1 MKLPLPQSLTAQFTL
16 VVSCLA
22 ALVVAVS
29 ATTIYSLAGSAHAIR
44 QLAEERLA
52 RQEEAQD
59 LAQRT
64 VMIER
69 LALQLSSDDTADAVR
84 ETHRHVIEQLAFFDR
99 LVDRLASATTSDDVG
114 VDALALHRSS
124 QRFRNTINIEAQ
136 VRETA
141 LGSATASASASAS
154 APASA
159 PRPGASLASLDDDL
173 RRQAD
178 ALAAAAHQQSD
189 YFTRDYRKAVQDLA
203 DDVDRT
209 RKWVGGEVAVSLLL
223 AWLIARAFLG
233 RHVVA
238 RLRRVSHFLRH
249 GDVDGTHVGVPVH
262 GGDEIADMARA
273 VEQFLEDRRQRRQAE
288 DALKELNA
296 ELEARVTQRT
306 AELSTALAG
315 QTAEIVER
323 QHAEEAARASE
334 HFLDSIIENIPDM
347 IFVKDAATLRFVRF
361 NKAGEQLLGA
371 RREEL
376 IGKSVHDLFPTQE
389 ADFFALK
396 DRDVLES
403 RLMVDVPEEPVHT
416 RHGPRLV
423 HTMKIPILDVRGD
436 PQFLLGISRD
446 ITEQKRAEE
455 ELRRYREHLEDMI
468 RERTAEL
475 AVAKEYA
482 DAANQAKSDFLAHMS
497 HEVRTPLNGI
507 LGYAQILK
515 RDKSLDQ
522 RQVDGIT
529 VIQRSGE
536 HLLAIINDILDM
548 AKIEAGR
555 VELSLSDILLDRF
568 IDFIAETIRVKA
580 AEKGLAFACEMAPDL
595 PAGVR
600 LDEQRLRQVLLNL
613 LSNAIKF
620 TEAGGVR
627 LRVGCLPPNRLRFE
641 VQDTG
646 IGIEEA
652 HLETIFRPFEQVS
665 DAQHRVG
672 GTGLGLAISRQLV
685 RLMGGEI
692 HVESRR
698 GAGSIFSFE
707 LNVPVVAPQAT
718 AVPPEWTASGYKG
731 ARKTVLVVDDIAANR
746 AVAVDMLE
754 QLGFDMVEAGDGL
767 EALEKAKA
775 LRPALIL
782 MDVVMPGMDGLEA
795 TRRLREMPEFGDLP
809 IIAVSAGASG
819 SDTAKSL
826 AAGANAFL
834 SKPIDFSGLLL
845 QIAALLNIEWG
856 DEVPQTQGT
865 VAGHAAVRAT
875 DPSTGTLIVPPH
887 EEIEALHYLARLGDM
902 RTIVQRAVH
911 LTELDERYRPFADH
925 LCQLAKNYQSKALL
939 SFVEQYLERR
949 QVP

>member
-1 MKLPLPQSLTAQFTL
+1 MKLPLPRSLTAQFTL
-16 VVSCLA
+16 AVSCLA
-22 ALVVAVS
+22 VLVIAVS
-29 ATTIYSLAGSAHAIR
+29 ATTIYSLAGSVHAIR

-52 RQEEAQD
+52 RQEDAQD
-59 LAQRT
+59 LAQHT
-64 VMIER
+64 LMIER
-69 LALQLSSDDTADAVR
+69 LALQLSSDDTVDAVR
-84 ETHRHVIEQLAFFDR
+84 ETHRHVLEQLASFDR
-99 LVDRLASATTSDDVG
+99 LVDRLASATTSDTVG
-114 VDALALHRSS
+114 VDALAMHRSS
-124 QRFRNTINIEAQ
+124 QRFRNTVNIEAQ
-136 VRETA
+136 ARETA
-141 LGSATASASASAS
+141 LGTGA
-154 APASA
+154 A

-178 ALAAAAHQQSD
+178 ALAAAARQQSG

-203 DDVDRT
+203 EDLDRT
-209 RKWVGGEVAVSLLL
+209 RNWVAGEVAVSLLL

-238 RLRRVSHFLRH
+238 RLRRVSHFLRQ
-249 GDVDGTHVGVPVH
+249 GDVDGVQAGVPVH
-262 GGDEIADMARA
+262 GRDEIADMARA

-315 QTAEIVER
+315 QTAEIAER
-323 QHAEEAARASE
+323 QHAEEAARESE

-361 NKAGEQLLGA
+361 NKAGEQLLGY
-371 RREEL
+371 RREDL
-376 IGKSVHDLFPTQE
+376 IGKSVHELFPAQE

-403 RLMVDVPEEPVHT
+403 QQMVDVPEEPVHT

-423 HTMKIPILDVRGD
+423 HTMKIPIVDVRGE

-446 ITEQKRAEE
+446 ITEQRRAEE

-475 AVAKEYA
+475 AVAKEHA

-497 HEVRTPLNGI
+497 HELRTPLNGI

-515 RDKSLDQ
+515 RDKRLDQ

-529 VIQRSGE
+529 VIQRSSE

-555 VELSLSDILLDRF
+555 AELNLSDISLDRF
-568 IDFIAETIRVKA
+568 IYFIAETIRVKA
-580 AEKGLAFACEMAPDL
+580 TEKGLAFACEMAPDL

-600 LDEQRLRQVLLNL
+600 VDEKRLRQVLLNL

-620 TEAGGVR
+620 TEAGSVC
-627 LRVGCLPPNRLRFE
+627 LRVGYLPPAWLRFE

-646 IGIEEA
+646 IGIDGARLEA
-652 HLETIFRPFEQVS
+652 IFQPFEQVG
-665 DAQHRVG
+665 DARHRVG

-685 RLMGGEI
+685 RLMGSEI
-692 HVESRR
+692 RVDSRR
-698 GAGSIFSFE
+698 SAGSTFSFE
-707 LNVPVVAPQAT
+707 LNVPVVAPQAVVLPSEW
-718 AVPPEWTASGYKG
+718 AVSGYKG
-731 ARKTVLVVDDIAANR
+731 ARKTILVADDIAANR
-746 AVAVDMLE
+746 AVAVDMLG
-754 QLGFDMVEAGDGL
+754 QLGFDVVEAVNGF

-809 IIAVSAGASG
+809 IVAVSAGASG
-819 SDTAKSL
+819 SDAAKSL

-834 SKPIDFSGLLL
+834 SKPVDLSRLLS
-845 QIAALLNIEWG
+845 QIVGLLNIEWN
-856 DEVPQTQGT
+856 DEVPQTQAAE
-865 VAGHAAVRAT
+865 AGRTAVRAA
-875 DPSTGTLIVPPH
+875 DPSVGSLIVPPPG
-887 EEIEALHYLARLGDM
+887 EIETLHHLARLGDM
-902 RTIVQRAVH
+902 RAIVQHATH

-925 LCQLAKNYQSKALL
+925 LCQLAKDYRSKAIL
-939 SFVEQYLERR
+939 SFVKQYLERR
-949 QVP
+949 QAP

>member
-1 MKLPLPQSLTAQFTL
+1 MKLPLPRSLTAQFTL
-16 VVSCLA
+16 AVSCLA
-22 ALVVAVS
+22 ALVIAVS
-29 ATTIYSLAGSAHAIR
+29 ATTLYSLAGSVHAIR

-52 RQEEAQD
+52 RQEDAQD

-64 VMIER
+64 LMIER
-69 LALQLSSDDTADAVR
+69 LALQLSSDDTVDAVR
-84 ETHRHVIEQLAFFDR
+84 ETHRHVIEQLASFDR
-99 LVDRLASATTSDDVG
+99 LVDRLASATTSDNVG
-114 VDALALHRSS
+114 VDALAMHRSS
-124 QRFRNTINIEAQ
+124 QRFRNTVNIEAQ

-141 LGSATASASASAS
+141 LGTGA
-154 APASA
+154 A
-159 PRPGASLASLDDDL
+159 PRSGASLASLDDDL

-178 ALAAAAHQQSD
+178 ALAAAARQQLG

-203 DDVDRT
+203 EDLDRT
-209 RKWVGGEVAVSLLL
+209 RNWVGGEVAVSLLL
-223 AWLIARAFLG
+223 AWLIARPFLG

-238 RLRRVSHFLRH
+238 RLRRVSHFLRQ
-249 GDVDGTHVGVPVH
+249 GDVDGVQAGVPVH
-262 GGDEIADMARA
+262 GRDEIADMARA

-315 QTAEIVER
+315 QTAEIAER

-361 NKAGEQLLGA
+361 NKAGEQLLGY

-376 IGKSVHDLFPTQE
+376 IGKSVHELFPAQE

-403 RLMVDVPEEPVHT
+403 QQMVDVPEEPVHT

-423 HTMKIPILDVRGD
+423 HTMKIPIVDVRGE

-475 AVAKEYA
+475 AVAKEHA

-497 HEVRTPLNGI
+497 HELRTPLNGI

-515 RDKSLDQ
+515 RDKRLDQ
-522 RQVDGIT
+522 RQVDGVT
-529 VIQRSGE
+529 VIQRSSE

-555 VELSLSDILLDRF
+555 AELNLSDISLDRF
-568 IDFIAETIRVKA
+568 IYFIAETIRVKA
-580 AEKGLAFACEMAPDL
+580 TEKGLAFACEMAPDL

-600 LDEQRLRQVLLNL
+600 VDEKRLRQVLLNL

-620 TEAGGVR
+620 TEEGSVC
-627 LRVGCLPPNRLRFE
+627 LRVGYLPPARLRFE

-646 IGIEEA
+646 IGIDEA
-652 HLETIFRPFEQVS
+652 RLEAIFQPFEQVG
-665 DAQHRVG
+665 DARHRVG

-685 RLMGGEI
+685 RLMGGEFR
-692 HVESRR
+692 VESRR
-698 GAGSIFSFE
+698 GAGSAFSFE
-707 LNVPVVAPQAT
+707 LNVPVVAPQAVVVPSEW
-718 AVPPEWTASGYKG
+718 AVSGYKG
-731 ARKTVLVVDDIAANR
+731 PRKTILVVDDVAANR
-746 AVAVDMLE
+746 AVAVDMLG
-754 QLGFDMVEAGDGL
+754 QLGFDVVEAVNGF

-782 MDVVMPGMDGLEA
+782 MDVLMPGMDGLEA
-795 TRRLREMPEFGDLP
+795 TRRFREMPEFGDLP
-809 IIAVSAGASG
+809 IVAVSAGASG
-819 SDTAKSL
+819 SDAAKSL

-834 SKPIDFSGLLL
+834 SKPVDLSRLLS
-845 QIAALLNIEWG
+845 QVAALLNIEWS
-856 DEVPQTQGT
+856 DEVPQTQA
-865 VAGHAAVRAT
+865 AGAGRTAVRAA
-875 DPSTGTLIVPPH
+875 DPSVGSLIVPPPG
-887 EEIEALHYLARLGDM
+887 EIEALHHLARLGDM
-902 RTIVQRAVH
+902 RAIVQHATH

-925 LCQLAKNYQSKALL
+925 LCQLAKDYRSKAIL

-949 QVP
+949 QAP

>member
-1 MKLPLPQSLTAQFTL
+1 MKLPLPQSLTAQFAL

-22 ALVVAVS
+22 ALVVAVG
-29 ATTIYSLAGSAHAIR
+29 ATTVYSLAGSAHAIR

-64 VMIER
+64 LMIER
-69 LALQLSSDDTADAVR
+69 LALQLSSDDTVDAVR
-84 ETHRHVIEQLAFFDR
+84 ETHRHVIEQLAFFDH
-99 LVDRLASATTSDDVG
+99 LVDRLASATTSDDIG

-124 QRFRNTINIEAQ
+124 QRFRNTINIAAQ

-141 LGSATASASASAS
+141 LGAGA

-178 ALAAAAHQQSD
+178 ALAAAARQQSD

-249 GDVDGTHVGVPVH
+249 GNVDSERVGVPVH
-262 GGDEIADMARA
+262 GRDEIADMARA
-273 VEQFLEDRRQRRQAE
+273 VEQFLEDRRQRTQAE
-288 DALKELNA
+288 NALKELNA

-315 QTAEIVER
+315 QTAEIGER

-376 IGKSVHDLFPTQE
+376 IGKSVHDLFPAQE

-403 RLMVDVPEEPVHT
+403 RLLVDVPEEPVHT

-423 HTMKIPILDVRGD
+423 HTMKIPILDVRGE

-475 AVAKEYA
+475 AVAKELA
-482 DAANQAKSDFLAHMS
+482 DTANQAKSDFLAHMS

-522 RQVDGIT
+522 RQADGIT

-548 AKIEAGR
+548 AKIEAGK
-555 VELSLSDILLDRF
+555 VELSLSEIMLARF
-568 IDFIAETIRVKA
+568 IHFIAETIRVKA
-580 AEKGLAFACEMAPDL
+580 AEKGLTFACEMAPDL

-600 LDEQRLRQVLLNL
+600 VDELRLRQVLLNL

-620 TEAGGVR
+620 TETGSVR
-627 LRVGCLPPNRLRFE
+627 LRVGCLPPERLRFE

-646 IGIEEA
+646 IGIEET

-665 DAQHRVG
+665 DTRHRVG

-692 HVESRR
+692 HVESHH
-698 GAGSIFSFE
+698 GAGSTFSFE
-707 LNVPVVAPQAT
+707 LNVPVVTPQA
-718 AVPPEWTASGYKG
+718 AVVAPEWTASGYKG
-731 ARKTVLVVDDIAANR
+731 ARKTVLVVDDVAANR
-746 AVAVDMLE
+746 AVVVDMLG

-782 MDVVMPGMDGLEA
+782 MDVVMPAMDGLEA
-795 TRRLREMPEFGDLP
+795 TRRLREMSELGDLP

-819 SDTAKSL
+819 SDATKSL

-834 SKPIDFSGLLL
+834 SKPIDFSGLLS
-845 QIAALLNIEWG
+845 QIAVLLNIEWS
-856 DEVPQTQGT
+856 DEVPQTQAA
-865 VAGHAAVRAT
+865 VAGHTAVRVT
-875 DPSTGTLIVPPH
+875 DSSPGTLIVPPH
-887 EEIEALHYLARLGDM
+887 EEIEALHHLARLGDM
-902 RTIVQRAVH
+902 RAIVQRTAH
-911 LTELDERYRPFADH
+911 LTELDECYRPFADH
-925 LCQLAKNYQSKALL
+925 LCQLAKNYRSKAVL
-939 SFVEQYLERR
+939 SFIEQYLEKR
-949 QVP
+949 QIP

>member
-1 MKLPLPQSLTAQFTL
+1 MKLPLPQSLAAQFML

-22 ALVVAVS
+22 ALVVAVG
-29 ATTIYSLAGSAHAIR
+29 ATTIYSLAGSAHAIH

-52 RQEEAQD
+52 RQEDAQD

-64 VMIER
+64 LMIER
-69 LALQLSSDDTADAVR
+69 LALQLSSDDTVDAVR
-84 ETHRHVIEQLAFFDR
+84 ETHRHIIEQLASFDR
-99 LVDRLASATTSDDVG
+99 LVDRLASATTSEGVG
-114 VDALALHRSS
+114 VDALELHRSS
-124 QRFRNTINIEAQ
+124 QRFRNTVNIEAQ

-141 LGSATASASASAS
+141 LGAGA
-154 APASA
+154 A
-159 PRPGASLASLDDDL
+159 PRHGASLARLDDDL

-178 ALAAAAHQQSD
+178 ALAAAARQQSD
-189 YFTRDYRKAVQDLA
+189 YFTRDYRAAVQDLA
-203 DDVDRT
+203 EDLGRT
-209 RKWVGGEVAVSLLL
+209 RRWVGGEVAVSLLL
-223 AWLIARAFLG
+223 AWLIAHAFLG

-249 GDVDGTHVGVPVH
+249 GDVDTVQAGVPVH
-262 GGDEIADMARA
+262 GRDEIADMARA
-273 VEQFLEDRRQRRQAE
+273 VEQFFEDRRQRRQAE

-306 AELSTALAG
+306 AELNTALAG
-315 QTAEIVER
+315 QTAEIIER
-323 QHAEEAARASE
+323 QHAEEVARASE

-361 NKAGEQLLGA
+361 NRAGEQLLGA
-371 RREEL
+371 QREEL
-376 IGKSVHDLFPTQE
+376 IGKSVHDLFPAQE

-396 DRDVLES
+396 DRDVLKS
-403 RLMVDVPEEPVHT
+403 RQLVDVPEEPVHT
-416 RHGPRLV
+416 RHGQRVV
-423 HTMKIPILDVRGD
+423 HTMKIPILDMHGE

-475 AVAKEYA
+475 AVAKEHA

-507 LGYAQILK
+507 LGYAQILS

-529 VIQRSGE
+529 VIQRSSE

-555 VELSLSDILLDRF
+555 AELSVSDIPLDRF
-568 IDFIAETIRVKA
+568 IYFIAETIQVKA
-580 AEKGLAFACEMAPDL
+580 TEKGLSFACEMAPDL

-600 LDEQRLRQVLLNL
+600 VDEKRLRQVLLNL

-620 TEAGGVR
+620 TEEGSVR
-627 LRVGCLPPNRLRFE
+627 LRIDFLPPVRLRFE

-646 IGIEEA
+646 IGIDEA
-652 HLETIFRPFEQVS
+652 RLEAIFRPFEQVS
-665 DAQHRVG
+665 DARHRVG
-672 GTGLGLAISRQLV
+672 GTGLGLAISRQFV

-698 GAGSIFSFE
+698 GAGSAFSFE
-707 LNVPVVAPQAT
+707 LNVPVVAPQA
-718 AVPPEWTASGYKG
+718 AVVPPEWTVSGYKG
-731 ARKTVLVVDDIAANR
+731 PRKTVLVVDDVAANR
-746 AVAVDMLE
+746 AVAVDMLG
-754 QLGFDMVEAGDGL
+754 QLGFDMVEACNGL

-795 TRRLREMPEFGDLP
+795 TRRLREMPEFGGLP
-809 IIAVSAGASG
+809 IVAVSADASG
-819 SDTAKSL
+819 SDAAKSL

-834 SKPIDFSGLLL
+834 SKPVDFSGLLS
-845 QIAALLNIEWG
+845 QIAALLNIEWS
-856 DEVPQTQGT
+856 DEVPQTQATG
-865 VAGHAAVRAT
+865 AGRPAVRTA
-875 DPSTGTLIVPPH
+875 DPSAGTLIVPPPG
-887 EEIEALHYLARLGDM
+887 EIEALHHLARLGDM
-902 RTIVQRAVH
+902 RAILQHATH

-925 LCQLAKNYQSKALL
+925 LCQLAKHYRSKAIL

>member
-1 MKLPLPQSLTAQFTL
+1 MKLPVPRSLTAQFTL
-16 VVSCLA
+16 AVSCLA
-22 ALVVAVS
+22 ALVIAVG
-29 ATTIYSLAGSAHAIR
+29 ATTLYSLAGSVHAIR

-52 RQEEAQD
+52 RQEDAQD

-64 VMIER
+64 LMIER
-69 LALQLSSDDTADAVR
+69 LASQLSSDDTVDAVR
-84 ETHRHVIEQLAFFDR
+84 ETHRHVIEQLASFDR
-99 LVDRLASATTSDDVG
+99 LVDRLASATTSDNVG
-114 VDALALHRSS
+114 VDALAMHRSS
-124 QRFRNTINIEAQ
+124 QRFRNTVNIEAQ

-141 LGSATASASASAS
+141 LGTRA
-154 APASA
+154 A
-159 PRPGASLASLDDDL
+159 PRPGASLANLDDDL

-178 ALAAAAHQQSD
+178 ALAAAARQQLG

-203 DDVDRT
+203 EDLDRT
-209 RKWVGGEVAVSLLL
+209 RNWVGGEVAVSLLL
-223 AWLIARAFLG
+223 AWLIARPFLG

-238 RLRRVSHFLRH
+238 RLRRVSHFLRQ
-249 GDVDGTHVGVPVH
+249 GDVDGVQAGVPVH
-262 GGDEIADMARA
+262 GRDEIADMARA

-315 QTAEIVER
+315 QTAEIAER

-361 NKAGEQLLGA
+361 NKAGEQLLGY

-376 IGKSVHDLFPTQE
+376 IGKSVHELFPAQE

-403 RLMVDVPEEPVHT
+403 QQMVDVPEEPVHT

-423 HTMKIPILDVRGD
+423 HTMKIPIVDVRGE

-475 AVAKEYA
+475 AVAKEHA

-497 HEVRTPLNGI
+497 HELRTPLNGI

-515 RDKSLDQ
+515 RDKRLDQ
-522 RQVDGIT
+522 RQVDGVT
-529 VIQRSGE
+529 VIQRSSE

-555 VELSLSDILLDRF
+555 AELNLSDISLERF
-568 IDFIAETIRVKA
+568 IYFIAETIRVKA
-580 AEKGLAFACEMAPDL
+580 IEKGLAFACEMAPDL

-600 LDEQRLRQVLLNL
+600 VDEKRLRQVLLNL

-620 TEAGGVR
+620 TEEGSVR
-627 LRVGCLPPNRLRFE
+627 LRVGYLPPARLRFE

-646 IGIEEA
+646 IGIDEA
-652 HLETIFRPFEQVS
+652 RLEAIFQPFEQVS
-665 DAQHRVG
+665 DARHRVG

-685 RLMGGEI
+685 RLMGGEF

-698 GAGSIFSFE
+698 GAGSAFSFE
-707 LNVPVVAPQAT
+707 LNVPVVAPQAVV
-718 AVPPEWTASGYKG
+718 VPSEWTVSGYKG
-731 ARKTVLVVDDIAANR
+731 PRKTILVVDDVAANR
-746 AVAVDMLE
+746 AVAVDMLG
-754 QLGFDMVEAGDGL
+754 QLGFDVVEAVNGF

-782 MDVVMPGMDGLEA
+782 MDVLMPGMDGLEA

-809 IIAVSAGASG
+809 IVAVSAGASG
-819 SDTAKSL
+819 SDAAKSL

-834 SKPIDFSGLLL
+834 SKPVDLSRLLS
-845 QIAALLNIEWG
+845 QVAALLNIEWN
-856 DEVPQTQGT
+856 DEVPQTQT
-865 VAGHAAVRAT
+865 AGAGRTAVRDA
-875 DPSTGTLIVPPH
+875 DPSVGSLIVPPPG
-887 EEIEALHYLARLGDM
+887 EIEALHHLARLGDM
-902 RTIVQRAVH
+902 RAIVQHATY

-925 LCQLAKNYQSKALL
+925 LCQLAKDYRSKAIL

-949 QVP
+949 QAP

>member
-22 ALVVAVS
+22 ALVVAVG

-52 RQEEAQD
+52 RQEEAQG

-64 VMIER
+64 LMIER

-84 ETHRHVIEQLAFFDR
+84 ETHRRVIEQLAFFDR

-114 VDALALHRSS
+114 VDALVLHRSS

-141 LGSATASASASAS
+141 LGAGA
-154 APASA
+154 APASP

-178 ALAAAAHQQSD
+178 ALAAAARQQSD

-203 DDVDRT
+203 ADVDRT

-249 GDVDGTHVGVPVH
+249 GDVDSAHVGVPVH

-288 DALKELNA
+288 DALKQLND

-403 RLMVDVPEEPVHT
+403 RLLVDVPEEPVHT

-423 HTMKIPILDVRGD
+423 HTMKIPILDVRGE

-468 RERTAEL
+468 SERTAEL
-475 AVAKEYA
+475 AVAKEHA

-507 LGYAQILK
+507 LGYAQVLK

-568 IDFIAETIRVKA
+568 IYFIAETIRVKA
-580 AEKGLAFACEMAPDL
+580 TEKGLAFACEMAPDL

-600 LDEQRLRQVLLNL
+600 VDEQRLRQVLLNL

-620 TEAGGVR
+620 TEAGSVR
-627 LRVGCLPPNRLRFE
+627 LRVGYLPPKRLRFE

-646 IGIEEA
+646 IGIEEG
-652 HLETIFRPFEQVS
+652 HLEAIFRPFEQVS

-698 GAGSIFSFE
+698 GAGSTFSFE

-718 AVPPEWTASGYKG
+718 VVLPQWTASGYKG

-746 AVAVDMLE
+746 AVAVDMLG

-819 SDTAKSL
+819 SDAAKSL

-834 SKPIDFSGLLL
+834 SKPIDFSGLLS
-845 QIAALLNIEWG
+845 QIAALLNIEWS
-856 DEVPQTQGT
+856 DEVPQTQAT
-865 VAGHAAVRAT
+865 VAGHAAVRTA
-875 DPSTGTLIVPPH
+875 DPSTETLIVPPH
-887 EEIEALHYLARLGDM
+887 EEIEALHHLARLGDM

-911 LTELDERYRPFADH
+911 LTELDERYCPFADH
-925 LCQLAKNYQSKALL
+925 LCQLAKNYRSKAVL
-939 SFVEQYLERR
+939 SFVEQFLERR

>member
-1 MKLPLPQSLTAQFTL
+1 MKLPLPRSLTAQFAL
-16 VVSCLA
+16 VVLCLA
-22 ALVVAVS
+22 ALVVAVG
-29 ATTIYSLAGSAHAIR
+29 ATTIYSLVGSAHAIR

-52 RQEEAQD
+52 RQEDAQD

-64 VMIER
+64 LMIER
-69 LALQLSSDDTADAVR
+69 LALQLSSDDTVESVR
-84 ETHRHVIEQLAFFDR
+84 ETHRHVIEQLESFDR
-99 LVDRLASATTSDDVG
+99 LVDRLASATTSDNLG

-124 QRFRNTINIEAQ
+124 QRFRNTVNIEAQ

-141 LGSATASASASAS
+141 LGAGA

-159 PRPGASLASLDDDL
+159 PRTGASLASLDDDL
-173 RRQAD
+173 RHQAD
-178 ALAAAAHQQSD
+178 ALAAAARQQSV

-203 DDVDRT
+203 EDLGRT
-209 RKWVGGEVAVSLLL
+209 RRWVAVEVAVSLLL

-249 GDVDGTHVGVPVH
+249 GDVDGVQAGVPVH

-361 NKAGEQLLGA
+361 NKAGEQLLGY

-376 IGKSVHDLFPTQE
+376 IGKSVHDLFPAQE

-403 RLMVDVPEEPVHT
+403 QQLVDVPEEPVFT
-416 RHGPRLV
+416 RHGPRLM
-423 HTMKIPILDVRGD
+423 HTMKIPIVDVRGE

-446 ITEQKRAEE
+446 ITEQRRAEE

-475 AVAKEYA
+475 AVAKEHA

-497 HEVRTPLNGI
+497 HELRTPLNGI

-555 VELSLSDILLDRF
+555 AELNLSDVPLDRF
-568 IDFIAETIRVKA
+568 IYFIAETIRVKA
-580 AEKGLAFACEMAPDL
+580 TEKGLAFACEMAPDL

-600 LDEQRLRQVLLNL
+600 VDEKRLRQVLLNL

-620 TEAGGVR
+620 TEKGSVR
-627 LRVGCLPPNRLRFE
+627 LRVGYLPPMRLRFE
-641 VQDTG
+641 VEDTG
-646 IGIEEA
+646 IGIDDARLEA
-652 HLETIFRPFEQVS
+652 IFLPFEQVS
-665 DAQHRVG
+665 DARHRVG

-692 HVESRR
+692 HVDSRR
-698 GAGSIFSFE
+698 GAGSVFSFE
-707 LNVPVVAPQAT
+707 LNVPVVAPQA
-718 AVPPEWTASGYKG
+718 AVVPPEWAVSGYKG
-731 ARKTVLVVDDIAANR
+731 PRKTILVVDDVAANR
-746 AVAVDMLE
+746 AVAVDMLG
-754 QLGFDMVEAGDGL
+754 QLGFDAVEAVNGL

-775 LRPALIL
+775 VRPALVL

-795 TRRLREMPEFGDLP
+795 TRRLREMPEFEDLP
-809 IIAVSAGASG
+809 IVAVSAGASG
-819 SDTAKSL
+819 SDAAKSL

-834 SKPIDFSGLLL
+834 SKPVDFGGLLS
-845 QIAALLNIEWG
+845 QIATLLHIEWR
-856 DEVPQTQGT
+856 DEVPQTQA
-865 VAGHAAVRAT
+865 AGADRTAVRAD
-875 DPSTGTLIVPPH
+875 DPAMRTLSVPPPG
-887 EEIEALHYLARLGDM
+887 EIEALHHLARLGDM
-902 RTIVQRAVH
+902 RAIVQQATH
-911 LTELDERYRPFADH
+911 LTRLDERYRPFADH
-925 LCQLAKNYQSKALL
+925 LCRLAKDYQSKAIL

>member
-1 MKLPLPQSLTAQFTL
+1 MKLPLPRSLTAQFTL
-16 VVSCLA
+16 AVSCLA
-22 ALVVAVS
+22 ALVIAVS
-29 ATTIYSLAGSAHAIR
+29 ATTIYSLAGSVHAIR

-52 RQEEAQD
+52 RQEDAQD

-64 VMIER
+64 LMIER
-69 LALQLSSDDTADAVR
+69 LALQLSSDDTVDAVR
-84 ETHRHVIEQLAFFDR
+84 ETHRHVIEQLASFDR
-99 LVDRLASATTSDDVG
+99 LVDRLASATTSDNVG
-114 VDALALHRSS
+114 VDALAMHRSS
-124 QRFRNTINIEAQ
+124 QRFRNTVNIEAQ

-141 LGSATASASASAS
+141 LGTGA
-154 APASA
+154 A
-159 PRPGASLASLDDDL
+159 PRPGASLANLDDDL

-178 ALAAAAHQQSD
+178 ALAAAARQQLG

-203 DDVDRT
+203 EDLDRT
-209 RKWVGGEVAVSLLL
+209 RNWVGSEVAVSLLL
-223 AWLIARAFLG
+223 AWLIARPFLG

-238 RLRRVSHFLRH
+238 RLRRVSHFLRQ
-249 GDVDGTHVGVPVH
+249 GDVDGVQADVPVH
-262 GGDEIADMARA
+262 GRDEIADMARA

-315 QTAEIVER
+315 QTAEIAER

-361 NKAGEQLLGA
+361 NKAGEQLLGY

-376 IGKSVHDLFPTQE
+376 IGKSVHELFPAQE

-403 RLMVDVPEEPVHT
+403 QQMVDVPEEPVHT

-423 HTMKIPILDVRGD
+423 HTMKIPIVDVRGE

-475 AVAKEYA
+475 AVAKEHA

-497 HEVRTPLNGI
+497 HELRTPLNGI

-515 RDKSLDQ
+515 RDKRLDQ
-522 RQVDGIT
+522 RQVDGVT
-529 VIQRSGE
+529 VIQRSSE

-555 VELSLSDILLDRF
+555 AELNLSDISLERF
-568 IDFIAETIRVKA
+568 IYFIAETIRVKA
-580 AEKGLAFACEMAPDL
+580 IEKGLAFACEMAPDL

-600 LDEQRLRQVLLNL
+600 VDEKRLRQVLLNL

-620 TEAGGVR
+620 TEEGSVR
-627 LRVGCLPPNRLRFE
+627 LRVGYLPPARLRFE

-646 IGIEEA
+646 IGIDEA
-652 HLETIFRPFEQVS
+652 RLEAIFQPFEQVS
-665 DAQHRVG
+665 DARHRVG

-685 RLMGGEI
+685 RLMGGEF

-698 GAGSIFSFE
+698 GAGSAFSFE
-707 LNVPVVAPQAT
+707 LNVPVVAPQAVV
-718 AVPPEWTASGYKG
+718 VPSEWTVSGYKG
-731 ARKTVLVVDDIAANR
+731 PRKTILVVDDVAANR
-746 AVAVDMLE
+746 AVAVDMLG
-754 QLGFDMVEAGDGL
+754 QLGFDVVEAVNGF

-782 MDVVMPGMDGLEA
+782 MDVLMPGMDGLEA

-809 IIAVSAGASG
+809 IVAVSAGASG
-819 SDTAKSL
+819 SDAAKSL

-834 SKPIDFSGLLL
+834 SKPVDLSRLLS
-845 QIAALLNIEWG
+845 QIAALLNIEWS
-856 DEVPQTQGT
+856 DEVPETQT
-865 VAGHAAVRAT
+865 AGAGRTAVRDA
-875 DPSTGTLIVPPH
+875 DPSVGSLIVPPPG
-887 EEIEALHYLARLGDM
+887 EIEALHHLARLGDM
-902 RTIVQRAVH
+902 RAIVQHATY

-925 LCQLAKNYQSKALL
+925 LCQLAKDYRSKAIL

-949 QVP
+949 QAP